1 MCGRYTLASSADEL
15 IETFGVPELSFEH
28 RPRYNIAPGQ
38 QALIVA
44 EDDRGRRM
52 GSMRWGLVPSWA
64 DAIGRGLV
72 NARGES
78 VGKTPSFREA
88 FGARRCVVPADGFYE
103 WSAAS
108 EGRVPHWFCS
118 VDGGLLS
125 MAGIWERWARPGHAP
140 YHGFAIVTV
149 AANGDVAGVHGRMPL
164 ILSKAGTEVWLD
176 RSSTPDRVK
185 GLIDPLPSGTLVGQ
199 PVSRRVNRTSED
211 DPGLIERAKDL
222 DS

>member
-15 IETFGVPELSFEH
+15 VETFDVPELTFEH

-38 QALIVA
+38 EAPIVA

-52 GSMRWGLVPSWA
+52 GHMRWGLIPAWA
-64 DAIGRGLV
+64 DRIGRGLV

-78 VGKTPSFREA
+78 VGETPSFRDA

-103 WSAAS
+103 WSAAA

-118 VDGGLLS
+118 VDGSLLS
-125 MAGIWERWARPGHAP
+125 MAGIWERWSRPGHAP

-149 AANGDVAGVHGRMPL
+149 AANSDVAGVHGRMPL
-164 ILSKAGTEVWLD
+164 VLDRTGSGVWLD
-176 RSSTPDRVK
+176 RSSALDAVD
-185 GLIDPLPSGTLVGQ
+185 GLIVPAPPGTLVGR
-199 PVSRRVNRTSED
+199 PVSRRVNRASED
-211 DPGLIERAKDL
+211 DPELTAEVRH
-222 DS
+222 